1 MNSLRIQWLVA
12 SLLVGCGVGGVP
24 GAPIGGEPTV
34 DDDDGVPFKIL
45 SAFIQLKQADD
56 DSASDDDSSR

>member
-1 MNSLRIQWLVA
+1 LNSLRIQWLVA

-24 GAPIGGEPTV
+24 GVE
-34 DDDDGVPFKIL
+34 DDDGVPFKIL

-56 DSASDDDSSR
+56 DSARDDDSSR